1 MHSLRVAVRDL
12 VDRSIEIG
20 GDTGH
25 GTVVISA
32 GPGTVQWLAES
43 RGVFHLEVADPAGP
57 RHRTLVQRLRRRNPT
72 GPAGFTERELA
83 LLSELGF
90 VAGEPNYELRP
101 DEARL
106 DREQIVHIV
115 TTVLHDI
122 FRVRDADGFSA
133 EVF

>member
-1 MHSLRVAVRDL
+1 MYSLRSSIRDL

-20 GDTGH
+20 GSSGH

-43 RGVFHLEVADPAGP
+43 RGIFEIEVIDPAGP
-57 RHRTLVQRLRRRNPT
+57 LRRTLYQRLRRRKPAGPT
-72 GPAGFTERELA
+72 GFTERELA
-83 LLSELGF
+83 LLAELGF
-90 VAGEPNYELRP
+90 VAGEVAYELRP
-101 DEARL
+101 DEAGL
-106 DREQIVHIV
+106 DHERILYVL

-122 FRVRDADGFSA
+122 FRVRDADGFTA